1 MVLARC
7 TPPFAVL
14 CSAPKAD
21 LPNLPL
27 NSRSPRGSPVGVR
40 SQNRRQIGRPE
51 TIESVFYMWR
61 ITGDRKWQD
70 EGWKMF
76 VKWVQHA
83 ITESGL

>member
-1 MVLARC
+1 
-7 TPPFAVL
+7 
-14 CSAPKAD
+14 
-21 LPNLPL
+21 
-27 NSRSPRGSPVGVR
+27 
-40 SQNRRQIGRPE
+40 
-51 TIESVFYMWR
+51 MWR